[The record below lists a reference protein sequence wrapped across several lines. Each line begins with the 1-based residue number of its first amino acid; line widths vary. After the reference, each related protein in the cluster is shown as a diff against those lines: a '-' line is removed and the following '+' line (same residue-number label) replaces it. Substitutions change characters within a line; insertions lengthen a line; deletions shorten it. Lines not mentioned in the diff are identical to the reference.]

1 MNQKEISLIEI
12 EVKGGGE
19 RVQNKVKVD
28 KGMVVK
34 EMKQG
39 QNSVKLLNLK
49 RNLFMGKHV
58 TINQVTDISSK
69 TITR

>member
-1 MNQKEISLIEI
+1 MSQKAISSSEI

-34 EMKQG
+34 ARKQVH
-39 QNSVKLLNLK
+39 N
-49 RNLFMGKHV
+49 
-58 TINQVTDISSK
+58 
-69 TITR
+69 